1 MEVEY
6 NALPRQFLVKI
17 SNQTLTSEEMKD
29 LTDLLNYYYVSYTKW
44 ALATRMSI
52 GLLLLSAIG
61 LFVTLVSVSNQH
73 NGLGLL
79 IFSFLT
85 LIGSFIFVVISAVH
99 VNKLI
104 FVKQGLAGLK
114 KHYPIEY
121 QQMINN

>member
-6 NALPRQFLVKI
+6 NALPRQVLEKI
-17 SNQTLTSEEMKD
+17 SNQTLTLEEMKD
-29 LTDLLNYYYVSYTKW
+29 LMDLLNYYYVSYKKW
-44 ALATRMSI
+44 ALATRVSI
-52 GLLLLSAIG
+52 VLFLLSAVG
-61 LFVTLVSVSNQH
+61 LFFTFVSVSNQH

-121 QQMINN
+121 QQMMDN